1 MTAEGTRRGPCR
13 ADHVCRGERTGAG
26 MPSAHRGGVDRRLGP
41 AASRV
46 GGVSESAAAP
56 APEVDDQVADRRP
69 PVSPTA
75 EIPRPPRPGDMSVAW
90 RITTAIT
97 WIAVILGLAGVW
109 NASVQLGLGTWW
121 LGPRSSPQPVYLRML
136 PFVPAVVILLAVI
149 NNVRGIAWAGI
160 VGAATV
166 AVVGIV
172 DLGYVRRLA
181 WVELAIAA
189 AALLVSVA
197 SFTGIYRRADPPP
210 G

>member
-1 MTAEGTRRGPCR
+1 
-13 ADHVCRGERTGAG
+13 
-26 MPSAHRGGVDRRLGP
+26 
-41 AASRV
+41 
-46 GGVSESAAAP
+46 
-56 APEVDDQVADRRP
+56 
-69 PVSPTA
+69 
-75 EIPRPPRPGDMSVAW
+75 MSVPW
-90 RITTAIT
+90 RITTAIA
-97 WIAVILGLAGVW
+97 WIAVILALAGVW

-121 LGPRSSPQPVYLRML
+121 LGPRSSPQPVYVRML

-149 NNVRGIAWAGI
+149 NNLRGIAWAGI

-189 AALLVSVA
+189 AALAVSVA
-197 SFTGIYRRADPPP
+197 SFTGIYRRSDRPP